1 MDKKRTFSYRDVCN
15 RARVRTNCASAYRAT
30 VAKRRK
36 CRSSWPELARTNR
49 SRWRCTVNPFAESS
63 RSIVSGTFRN
73 TSLKVVPAQVE
84 RYIFSANNKQKF
96 TFRCE
101 FSSSANLLVLVPYLT
116 HRYYLFSFLFVNEN
130 YSHRKHARNTC
141 FAFLL
146 FRFHQF

>member
-15 RARVRTNCASAYRAT
+15 RARVRTNCASTYRAT

-36 CRSSWPELARTNR
+36 CRSSWPELARNNR

-101 FSSSANLLVLVPYLT
+101 FSS
-116 HRYYLFSFLFVNEN
+116 FLFRISPIDTISSRFSSLTKITRIEI
-130 YSHRKHARNTC
+130 HARNTC